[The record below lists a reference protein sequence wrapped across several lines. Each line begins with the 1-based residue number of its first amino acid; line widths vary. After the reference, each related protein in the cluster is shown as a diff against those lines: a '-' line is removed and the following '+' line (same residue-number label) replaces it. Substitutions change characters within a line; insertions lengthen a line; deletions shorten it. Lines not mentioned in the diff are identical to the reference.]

1 MPDRPPP
8 PDNDGSSFEAQW
20 RERFEEFAELRDDDA
35 GIAGWSPSGLE
46 TRFRFFTRRWS
57 DPPAAGVWLDIG
69 CGAGTYS
76 SWLHRRGLHTIGL
89 DYSQPTL
96 LKARARIPREIALVA
111 GDAMRLPFADRALD
125 GALCFGVLQAVS
137 DSATVVREIA
147 RVLAPGGTLWI
158 DALNREGIAARLT
171 ELRRT
176 FRGKQRHLRYESAR
190 ALERCLVEAGF
201 IDVRRHWLPIAPA
214 RLATTQ
220 RFLESNSAHYCVD
233 SVPCFGRLLSHSVV
247 FTARKALPRE
257 S

>member
-8 PDNDGSSFEAQW
+8 PDNDGPSFEAQW

-46 TRFRFFTRRWS
+46 TRFRFFTRRWI
-57 DPPAAGVWLDIG
+57 DPPAAGVWLDVG

-96 LKARARIPREIALVA
+96 LKARRRIPGEIALVA

-147 RVLAPGGTLWI
+147 RVLAPGGVIWI
-158 DALNREGIAARLT
+158 DALNRDGIAARLT
-171 ELRRT
+171 ELRRA

-201 IDVRRHWLPIAPA
+201 SEVRRYWLPIAPA
-214 RLATTQ
+214 RLQ
-220 RFLESNSAHYCVD
+220 RMQPSLESKALVAILD
-233 SVPCFGRLLSHSVV
+233 LIPAAGRLLSHSFVYS
-247 FTARKALPRE
+247 ARMPRT
-257 S
+257 